1 MKKILILII
10 FLTAACGY
18 QPMYI
23 SKNTE
28 NYTFKEIT
36 LTGNDKI
43 NKKIV
48 SALNLKKDSTGV
60 NKNEAYIDSDIN
72 TFVTSKNSKGQI
84 TSYRTTIT
92 LNFKIKDNNEITK
105 NKKFLKDFSYN
116 NKENKFKLNQYQKGI
131 EKSLTKKI
139 IEEMVIYLDLQ

>member
-10 FLTAACGY
+10 FLTAASGY

-105 NKKFLKDFSYN
+105 NKKFLKNFSYN
-116 NKENKFKLNQYQKGI
+116 NKENKFKLNQYQKSI

>member
-18 QPMYI
+18 QPIYI

-72 TFVTSKNSKGQI
+72 IFVTSKNSKGQI

-92 LNFKIKDNNEITK
+92 LNFKIKDNNEINK
-105 NKKFLKDFSYN
+105 NKKFLKNFSYN
-116 NKENKFKLNQYQKGI
+116 NKENKFKLTEYQKSI

-139 IEEMVIYLDLQ
+139 IEEMVIYLALQ

>member
-18 QPMYI
+18 QPIYI

-72 TFVTSKNSKGQI
+72 IFVTSKNSKGQI

-105 NKKFLKDFSYN
+105 NKKFLKNFSYN
-116 NKENKFKLNQYQKGI
+116 NKENKFKLNQYQKSI

>member
-72 TFVTSKNSKGQI
+72 IFVTSKNSKGQI

-116 NKENKFKLNQYQKGI
+116 NKENKFKLTEYQKSI

>member
-18 QPMYI
+18 PPMYI

-60 NKNEAYIDSDIN
+60 NKNEAYIDSDI
-72 TFVTSKNSKGQI
+72 TIFVTSKNSKGQI

-116 NKENKFKLNQYQKGI
+116 NKENKFKLTEYQKSI

>member
-72 TFVTSKNSKGQI
+72 IFVTSKNSKGQI

-131 EKSLTKKI
+131 EKNLTKKI

>member
-72 TFVTSKNSKGQI
+72 IFVTSKNSKGQI

-116 NKENKFKLNQYQKGI
+116 NKENKFKLNQYQKSI

>member
-18 QPMYI
+18 QPIYI

-72 TFVTSKNSKGQI
+72 IFVTSKNSKGQI

-116 NKENKFKLNQYQKGI
+116 NKENKFKLTEYQKSI

>member
-72 TFVTSKNSKGQI
+72 IFVTSKNSKGQI

>member
-72 TFVTSKNSKGQI
+72 IFVTSKNSKGQI

-92 LNFKIKDNNEITK
+92 LNFKIKDNNEMTK

-116 NKENKFKLNQYQKGI
+116 NKENKFKLNQYQKSI